1 MKAANQTG
9 ADSANEFAV
18 QTFARMLRDDP
29 DGNWVYS
36 PASLWFVM
44 GMAVIGARG
53 RTLSEMMAAMSLDDI
68 GPLISARAEMLGAS
82 SVRMGNML
90 LCHDGYRLRPE
101 FVEACES
108 RMGAV
113 AWARDFRDPGTV
125 PEVNAWISEMTAGKI
140 TQLLGGLSEN
150 LRLVLINAIYFKS
163 SWMEPFK
170 DAVQKDFKHPAGT
183 SPCWMMKR
191 EKDDIQ
197 YCEAANYR
205 AVKLPY
211 SDRRSSMVLILPNEG
226 HTPASVV
233 GQLTVS
239 GWSSLMGA
247 MRTNEVEVQL
257 PRFRVERTM
266 ERELMKALY
275 DMGVREAFSIESSDF
290 SGMDPADMLYVQSI
304 VQKAI
309 VEVDEQGT
317 EAAAATAMMFAMRSI
332 SLGPT
337 QIVFDRP
344 FVYAI
349 VDDVT
354 GLVTFIGTVDRP

>member
-1 MKAANQTG
+1 
-9 ADSANEFAV
+9 
-18 QTFARMLRDDP
+18 
-29 DGNWVYS
+29 
-36 PASLWFVM
+36 
-44 GMAVIGARG
+44 
-53 RTLSEMMAAMSLDDI
+53 
-68 GPLISARAEMLGAS
+68 
-82 SVRMGNML
+82 
-90 LCHDGYRLRPE
+90 
-101 FVEACES
+101 
-108 RMGAV
+108 
-113 AWARDFRDPGTV
+113 
-125 PEVNAWISEMTAGKI
+125 
-140 TQLLGGLSEN
+140 
-150 LRLVLINAIYFKS
+150 
-163 SWMEPFK
+163 
-170 DAVQKDFKHPAGT
+170 
-183 SPCWMMKR
+183 
-191 EKDDIQ
+191 
-197 YCEAANYR
+197 
-205 AVKLPY
+205 
-211 SDRRSSMVLILPNEG
+211 
-226 HTPASVV
+226 
-233 GQLTVS
+233 
-239 GWSSLMGA
+239 

>member
-125 PEVNAWISEMTAGKI
+125 PEVNAWISEMEIACLAYIDEFAKFCKDCAGPWPEFDC
-140 TQLLGGLSEN
+140 GVN
-150 LRLVLINAIYFKS
+150 LI
-163 SWMEPFK
+163 
-170 DAVQKDFKHPAGT
+170 
-183 SPCWMMKR
+183 
-191 EKDDIQ
+191 
-197 YCEAANYR
+197 
-205 AVKLPY
+205 
-211 SDRRSSMVLILPNEG
+211 
-226 HTPASVV
+226 
-233 GQLTVS
+233 
-239 GWSSLMGA
+239 
-247 MRTNEVEVQL
+247 
-257 PRFRVERTM
+257 
-266 ERELMKALY
+266 
-275 DMGVREAFSIESSDF
+275 DF
-290 SGMDPADMLYVQSI
+290 STGGADN
-304 VQKAI
+304 
-309 VEVDEQGT
+309 E
-317 EAAAATAMMFAMRSI
+317 
-332 SLGPT
+332 
-337 QIVFDRP
+337 
-344 FVYAI
+344 
-349 VDDVT
+349 
-354 GLVTFIGTVDRP
+354 